1 MKGGDIL
8 DLEKLILE
16 LQSRVLYLSEKVDR
30 LNSRI
35 DELEAVEEATG
46 TANAQS
52 TSVRKTKIKGKIS
65 KNELVNG
72 VKDALAGQIPANN
85 IRKGT
90 RREGS
95 GLIITNGERQI
106 KLCLRGSGYYGKDD
120 VSERMQYT
128 GFSTIN
134 EDTIMDENGQM
145 NYDFFVFGIN
155 HSDEP
160 DQPHIEFFVFD
171 QAQFKELLKQK
182 KANGANRVYYFYFGE
197 TTDGHYIDD
206 RERDKTVLVDA
217 EHANW
222 DKVVR
227 QYNELG

>member
-1 MKGGDIL
+1 M

-16 LQSRVLYLSEKVDR
+16 LQSRVLYLGEKVDR

-35 DELEAVEEATG
+35 DELEAAEEEASAAG
-46 TANAQS
+46 SNQATAA
-52 TSVRKTKIKGKIS
+52 RKTKIKGKIS
-65 KNELVNG
+65 KNELVDG
-72 VKDALAGQIPANN
+72 VKKALAGQIPANH

-95 GLIITNGERQI
+95 GLIISSGEHQI
-106 KLCLRGSGYYGKDD
+106 KICLRGSGYYGKED

-134 EDTIMDENGQM
+134 EATIMDEDGRM

-160 DQPHIEFFVFD
+160 GQPHLEFFVFD
-171 QAQFKELLKQK
+171 QKQFKNLLEEK

-206 RERDKTVLVDA
+206 RERDKTVLVDD
-217 EHANW
+217 EHADW
-222 DKVVR
+222 DALVQ
-227 QYNELG
+227 QYKEIG